1 MKTLII
7 TGGSKGI
14 GKATAALFCE
24 QGYNVINIA
33 RTHSGL
39 DQVRDL
45 SLDLSAADLD
55 DQIDTQ
61 LIPLLTPSTP
71 IILIHNAAQLNSGR
85 LQDTSGDELHRI
97 LNLNVTAPQRLN
109 TKILPLMSPGS
120 AIVYTGS
127 TLSEKAVANSFTY
140 VTSKHAMLGM
150 MRATCQDLVGSG
162 IHTAC
167 VCPGFTDTEMLRAHV
182 GDDPA
187 VLQSIASGNGFGRLV
202 TPQEMASLLRY
213 AAENPVINGAVLHGN
228 LGQIES

>member
-97 LNLNVTAPQRLN
+97 LNLNVTAVTLRLRIRCN
-109 TKILPLMSPGS
+109 SSPLVSCRRPE
-120 AIVYTGS
+120 
-127 TLSEKAVANSFTY
+127 LSW
-140 VTSKHAMLGM
+140 
-150 MRATCQDLVGSG
+150 
-162 IHTAC
+162 
-167 VCPGFTDTEMLRAHV
+167 
-182 GDDPA
+182 
-187 VLQSIASGNGFGRLV
+187 
-202 TPQEMASLLRY
+202 
-213 AAENPVINGAVLHGN
+213 AAL
-228 LGQIES
+228 